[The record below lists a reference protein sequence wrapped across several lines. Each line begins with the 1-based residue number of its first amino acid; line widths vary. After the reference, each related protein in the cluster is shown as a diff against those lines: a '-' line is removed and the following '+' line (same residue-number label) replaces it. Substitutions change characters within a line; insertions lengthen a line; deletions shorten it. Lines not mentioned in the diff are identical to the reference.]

1 MKPTTVHPHK
11 HLLFLAAVIAVLIP
25 ANAAAQLVSI
35 SHSRS
40 AAGLALA
47 RYVSSTKEG
56 NGFVQSG
63 LVAVMIEASL
73 PGLYKQSTLVAV
85 RQTGE
90 SGHSEYQMLQMAGD
104 ATAAQEVIAPY
115 LVAQQEV
122 EQLPLSSVAILP
134 ANYKFTYMGEVGAGL
149 TTAYKFRIMP
159 KKKRSGLIDGELWI
173 DAATGVAVL
182 QAGHFVKPPSDGIRR
197 MNLVRDTKLLEG
209 NPAVRIT
216 HISMDT
222 QLVGRGELTITEI
235 PMNAIGGIEPSQ
247 FPGSISQ

>member
-1 MKPTTVHPHK
+1 M
-11 HLLFLAAVIAVLIP
+11 
-25 ANAAAQLVSI
+25 
-35 SHSRS
+35 
-40 AAGLALA
+40 ALA

-63 LVAVMIEASL
+63 PVAVVIEASL
-73 PGLYKQSTLVAV
+73 PGLYKQSALLAV
-85 RQTGE
+85 RQTGK
-90 SGHSEYQMLQMAGD
+90 SGHSEYQVLQTAGD

-122 EQLPLSSVAILP
+122 EQLPLSSVAVLP
-134 ANYKFTYMGEVGAGL
+134 ANYKFTYMGVVGAGL

-197 MNLVRDTKLLEG
+197 MDLVRDTKLLEG
-209 NPAVRIT
+209 NPAVRVT